1 MKAPAYTIEELNAR
15 AMVSEAQ
22 IMTGNTY
29 PHEMVMK
36 SLRKRTAH
44 TAL

>member
-22 IMTGNTY
+22 IMTGNTLS
-29 PHEMVMK
+29 HEEVMNK
-36 SLRKRTAH
+36 LQKVRV
-44 TAL
+44 